1 MIIMKKQLKEKCT
14 KVTAKLLK
22 SVAYSTADSAC
33 VYGFYQPKEPKSLR
47 K

>member
-1 MIIMKKQLKEKCT
+1 MKKQLKEKCV

-33 VYGFYQPKEPKSLR
+33 HVSLYQPKEPKSLR

>member
-1 MIIMKKQLKEKCT
+1 MKNKLKEKCT

-33 VYGFYQPKEPKSLR
+33 MYGFYQPKEPKSLR